1 MQIISVDV
9 LYHKKYNNNIHM
21 ENTWNGFLITDLL
34 NELSYLLKKKSY
46 CFGFPLKTG
55 SMFKKDSHSIK
66 RFSHLE
72 QRYRY
77 AMCTRKVRTILQ
89 KAFVCRGSPLV
100 KHNKTDA
107 LTIRTV
113 ALNVK
118 TF

>member
-1 MQIISVDV
+1 M
-9 LYHKKYNNNIHM
+9 L
-21 ENTWNGFLITDLL
+21 
-34 NELSYLLKKKSY
+34 
-46 CFGFPLKTG
+46 
-55 SMFKKDSHSIK
+55 KKDSHSIK

-77 AMCTRKVRTILQ
+77 AMCTRKVRTILE

-107 LTIRTV
+107 LSIRSV

-118 TF
+118 PFDTVRILFEHRTGFESQPKVVGFLFEQVG